1 MQNTKTKA
9 IISLVCGIVSIV
21 LPWFGWGCVLSLAAG
36 IVALILAVKTRKL
49 NDENKGMATAGLI
62 TGIIGI
68 VLSGIMLVCVVCAVC
83 VATSVASSEAA
94 LTSALNSLY

>member
-83 VATSVASSEAA
+83 VVASSEAA
-94 LTSALNSLY
+94 LTSALNSLA

>member
-36 IVALILAVKTRKL
+36 IVALILAVKTRKF

-83 VATSVASSEAA
+83 VVASSEAA
-94 LTSALNSLY
+94 LTSALNSLA

>member
-36 IVALILAVKTRKL
+36 IVAVILAVKTRKF
-49 NDENKGMATAGLI
+49 NDESKGMATAGLI

-83 VATSVASSEAA
+83 VVASSEAA

>member
-21 LPWFGWGCVLSLAAG
+21 LPWFGWGCLLSLAAG
-36 IVALILAVKTRKL
+36 IVAVILAVQTRKF

-83 VATSVASSEAA
+83 IVASSEAA
-94 LTSALNSLY
+94 LTSAINSLY